1 MADTAGIAAG
11 APAVTNANNQELQ
24 GGQEAGGG
32 SQITAN
38 RKVVLTGVCC
48 LASQMKGRFII
59 LIKQILKLSVLQEA
73 LKPSMD

>member
-1 MADTAGIAAG
+1 MVDTTGIA
-11 APAVTNANNQELQ
+11 AVTNANSHRQELQ

-38 RKVVLTGVCC
+38 RKVVLDGAYC
-48 LASQMKGRFII
+48 LASQLKGPFIM

-73 LKPSMD
+73 LQPSMD